1 MTLGT
6 LREASLSL
14 RAFMVRVKSRAG
26 SVWSHRKTHH
36 RCIQKCT
43 KELCGASL
51 VGPMVKKVK
60 VVQLNPTLCNPMDCK
75 ESPCNAE
82 YTGSIPGLGRSYM
95 LGTIKPT
102 RHNY

>member
-1 MTLGT
+1 MYT
-6 LREASLSL
+6 EMHQ
-14 RAFMVRVKSRAG
+14 RALWGFPG
-26 SVWSHRKTHH
+26 
-36 RCIQKCT
+36 
-43 KELCGASL
+43 
-51 VGPMVKKVK
+51 GPMVKKVK
-60 VVQLNPTLCNPMDCK
+60 VVQLTPTLCNPMDCK